1 MRRIRLFVDLEL
13 QLDAHVTLPEFAAN
27 HAVRVLRLRDGDAVT
42 LFNGDGHDYS
52 GQLALGKRETQVR
65 IARVARVDNE
75 SPLSITLV
83 QAIARGEKMDLILQK
98 ATELGVARIVPVIS
112 QRTEVKLDD
121 DRADKRIVHWQRVLE
136 SACEQCGRAQIPTIE
151 SPLTLERS
159 ARLFAESDE
168 LKLVLHPDDG
178 KPLST
183 LLPMSQVAIAIGPE
197 GGFSERDLGV
207 LDQAGFTRL
216 TLGPRILRTETA
228 GLAAITALQARFGD
242 LG

>member
-83 QAIARGEKMDLILQK
+83 QANARGEKMDLILQK

-112 QRTEVKLDD
+112 QRTEVKLND

-159 ARLFAESDE
+159 ARLFAHNQP
-168 LKLVLHPDDG
+168 LHRSLPPQQDAPCPPQLLQG
-178 KPLST
+178 SRMQN
-183 LLPMSQVAIAIGPE
+183 LLP
-197 GGFSERDLGV
+197 R
-207 LDQAGFTRL
+207 TR
-216 TLGPRILRTETA
+216 GENPSVP
-228 GLAAITALQARFGD
+228 QHQ
-242 LG
+242 